1 MSGPPVDIGTDELGA
16 RVEWLTVAGD
26 IDVWR
31 SLGLSISADGLVPL
45 FGTSLRI
52 VAPTGA
58 PVGLTGWALSGIASD
73 TTDIAGLLTETVGAR
88 APVFADHGLGAVELD
103 HVVVFTGNMD
113 AVSDAVERVTGCE
126 RKRVREL
133 GAVRQGFHRIGRG
146 GLIVEI
152 VEHADS
158 DAQDGRFWGLVIN
171 VSDLDAAVELL
182 GPDRIGEPKDAVQPG
197 RRIAT
202 VRADVGLGVPIAL
215 MSRDP
220 R

>member
-1 MSGPPVDIGTDELGA
+1 MSGPPVGAGTNEIDA

-31 SLGLSISADGLVPL
+31 SLGLSISTDGMVPL
-45 FGTSLRI
+45 FGTSLRV
-52 VAPTGA
+52 VAPTDEQ
-58 PVGLTGWALSGIASD
+58 PGLSGWAVSGISPD
-73 TTDIAGLLTETVGAR
+73 TTDIAGLPTDAVAAQ
-88 APVFADHGLGAVELD
+88 APVFASHDLGAVELD

-113 AVSDAVERVTGCE
+113 AVSTAVELATGCE

-158 DAQDGRFWGLVIN
+158 DAQAGRFWGLVIN
-171 VSDLDAAVELL
+171 VDDLDVAVELL
-182 GPDRIGEPKDAVQPG
+182 GPERIGSPKDAVQPG

-202 VRADVGLGVPIAL
+202 IRSDVGLGLPVAL